1 MKANSYTN
9 CEMLISLST
18 LENRFILKTKLLNC
32 DMLISFS
39 TIENRLILKTK
50 LLIKKEHRW
59 LNGLQNTP

>member
-1 MKANSYTN
+1 
-9 CEMLISLST
+9 MLISLST

-50 LLIKKEHRW
+50 LLIKKEHR
-59 LNGLQNTP
+59 